1 MDPKSD
7 EIKLGGISKVS
18 LPFYEPPP
26 RKTSAEIINE
36 ARLAIRE
43 SQMAESSFISTPI
56 KPLQTQRP
64 FTPRNKER
72 LLFGKKT
79 KSNRPPSSFSLRYLQ
94 NEADIPVGVPDSNMI
109 LSPHMLTST
118 AKTSTTK
125 TTPKSGLVKQRSNS
139 LSEINDNKIFNIGVK
154 ELSLN
159 KVKLPS
165 LDHLRPLQKRKVFK
179 NTSSLDNREFNP
191 RLTT

>member
-1 MDPKSD
+1 MNGYLSFCSRNYRFCSMSFFVFPH
-7 EIKLGGISKVS
+7 LS
-18 LPFYEPPP
+18 LILFPLFQHL
-26 RKTSAEIINE
+26 RQ
-36 ARLAIRE
+36 L
-43 SQMAESSFISTPI
+43 STI
-56 KPLQTQRP
+56 
-64 FTPRNKER
+64 
-72 LLFGKKT
+72 
-79 KSNRPPSSFSLRYLQ
+79 FSLRYLQ

>member
-1 MDPKSD
+1 MNFFVFPH
-7 EIKLGGISKVS
+7 LS
-18 LPFYEPPP
+18 LILFPLFQHL
-26 RKTSAEIINE
+26 RQ
-36 ARLAIRE
+36 L
-43 SQMAESSFISTPI
+43 STI
-56 KPLQTQRP
+56 
-64 FTPRNKER
+64 
-72 LLFGKKT
+72 
-79 KSNRPPSSFSLRYLQ
+79 FSLRYLQ